1 MTPFIYYHFIVMR
14 YMSRRNPYTRSMFTE
29 LRMSVEHLAYRSP
42 AVISKVLHFGIS
54 FVTRLAPQPQ
64 PAAAQ

>member
-1 MTPFIYYHFIVMR
+1 
-14 YMSRRNPYTRSMFTE
+14 MFTE
-29 LRMSVEHLAYRSP
+29 LRMSVEHLAYKCPPFIAQALR
-42 AVISKVLHFGIS
+42 FGIN